1 MNLNQRD
8 VAMRQVGKEPNVLF
22 MENGEKIE
30 PFTLA
35 DALEGDPDR
44 TQYIASLYNSDQR
57 SSSVEINFEYQL
69 FVEVMEQIIS
79 MCVAATINSTEQGN
93 RSNMRAL
100 ERIINC

>member
-35 DALEGDPDR
+35 DAFEGDPDR
-44 TQYIASLYNSDQR
+44 TQYVASLYNIA
-57 SSSVEINFEYQL
+57 V
-69 FVEVMEQIIS
+69 
-79 MCVAATINSTEQGN
+79 
-93 RSNMRAL
+93 
-100 ERIINC
+100 